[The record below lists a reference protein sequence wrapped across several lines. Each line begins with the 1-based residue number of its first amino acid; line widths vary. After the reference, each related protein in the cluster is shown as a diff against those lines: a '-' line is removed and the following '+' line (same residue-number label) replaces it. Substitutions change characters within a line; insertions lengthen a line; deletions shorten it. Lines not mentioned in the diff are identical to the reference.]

1 MAQKIYIAPS
11 LLAGDFGNLAREAQ
25 RCEEAKAD
33 RVHVDV
39 MDGHFVPNITIG
51 PATVKALR
59 KSTKLPLE
67 VHLMIERPDKFAD
80 AFMDAGSDTILVHV
94 ESPCDVMETLRK
106 IQNRRL
112 RCGVVLNPE
121 TPADAAF
128 PFLNFVDEVL
138 CMTVNPGFG
147 GQPFLASVLD
157 KIKILREKA
166 RRMNRNNLDI
176 EVDGGINNETGA
188 QCVAAGANVLAAGT
202 AIFSR
207 ENLAEAINELREHA
221 EAAKPSEPNA

>member
-1 MAQKIYIAPS
+1 MMPQEINIAPS
-11 LLAGDFGNLAREAQ
+11 LLACDFGNLAREAQ
-25 RCEEAKAD
+25 RCQEAKAD

-59 KSTKLPLE
+59 KVTKLPLE

-80 AFMDAGSDTILVHV
+80 AFIDAGADTVLVHV
-94 ESPCDVMETLRK
+94 EAPHDVFQTLQK
-106 IQNRRL
+106 IQGRGVRI
-112 RCGVVLNPE
+112 GVVLNPE
-121 TPADAAF
+121 TPAKAAF
-128 PFLNFVDEVL
+128 PFLSLVDEVL

-147 GQPFLASVLD
+147 GQPFISAVLD
-157 KIKILREKA
+157 KIKIIRREAA
-166 RRMNRNNLDI
+166 RIGRNNLDI

-188 QCVAAGANVLAAGT
+188 QCVAAGANVLVAGT

-207 ENLAEAINELREHA
+207 KNIAEAIKELREHA
-221 EAAKPSEPNA
+221 EAARKSTT